1 MAVSKTGTGQ
11 WNAKGLGTEGWENKV
26 TFSVCSFLLICA
38 DVELFMMWKWI
49 HPSAVWIH
57 VFWGPLG
64 GLNFVSVTRCIDT
77 TAETKAPFFPPLAAV
92 SQESDF

>member
-38 DVELFMMWKWI
+38 DVELLYDVEVDSSLCCVD
-49 HPSAVWIH
+49 PCVL
-57 VFWGPLG
+57 GPFG
-64 GLNFVSVTRCIDT
+64 GVEFCQYHQMHRYNS
-77 TAETKAPFFPPLAAV
+77 
-92 SQESDF
+92 